1 MRGLHT
7 VCGAGSPA
15 AKEGYAIH
23 MYAASAS
30 MADTCLGSADG
41 DMLIVPQD
49 GRLHV
54 TTELGRLAVAPG
66 EVVVLPRGLRFS
78 VALPDGRGRG
88 YVLESYGAHFDLP
101 ALGPIGANCLAS
113 PRDFAHPV
121 AWYED
126 RAVDYTVLH
135 KFGGSLFAAKQT
147 FSPFNVVAW
156 HGSHAPYKYDLAR
169 FCPVNAVAFDHP
181 DPSIFTV
188 LTSPSPVPGVAA
200 ADFVLFPPRWSVAE
214 GTFRPPY
221 YHRNACSEFMGL
233 IKGAYDAKQASDFAP
248 GAASLHLC
256 MTPHGPDTA
265 SFAAG
270 VEAETGAPS
279 RVGDGSLAFMFE
291 CAHTPRVAPGAMASE
306 HLDRDYYRCWAGL
319 ESHFNPG
326 RRGGGTLGPPAAA
339 GTERKRARELAPA

>member
-15 AKEGYAIH
+15 SKEGYGIH
-23 MYAASAS
+23 IYAASVS
-30 MADTCLGSADG
+30 MVDTCLGSADG
-41 DMLIVPQD
+41 DMLVVPQA

-66 EVVVLPRGLRFS
+66 EVAVLPRGVRFS
-78 VALPDGRGRG
+78 VALPDGVGRG
-88 YVLESYGAHFDLP
+88 YVLESYGAHFELP
-101 ALGPIGANCLAS
+101 ALGPIGANGLAA

-121 AWYED
+121 AAFED
-126 RAVDYTVLH
+126 LATEFTVLH
-135 KFGGSLFAAKQT
+135 KFGGALFAAKQA

-169 FCPVNAVAFDHP
+169 FCPVGAVAFDHP

-188 LTSPSPVPGVAA
+188 LTAPSTVPGVAA

-221 YHRNACSEFMGL
+221 YHRNAASEFMGL
-233 IKGAYDAKQASDFAP
+233 IRGSYDAKVASDFAP
-248 GAASLHLC
+248 GAASLHPC
-256 MTPHGPDTA
+256 MTPHGPDTG

-270 VEAETGAPS
+270 TAAETRTPA

-291 CAHTPRVAPGAMASE
+291 TAATPRVAPGALASP
-306 HLDRDYYRCWAGL
+306 HVDRDYYRCWAGL
-319 ESHFNPG
+319 ESHFDPK
-326 RRGGGTLGPPAAA
+326 RREGGKLAPTA
-339 GTERKRARELAPA
+339 GARGKTERELAPA